1 MRKLTN
7 WLSRKR
13 PISGLM
19 RQSPVF
25 IRPLEMPFSASAATS
40 DPTARGA
47 PRRLVF
53 GLKEIEGGS
62 PKRAG
67 EVGLPETL
75 RRAPHP
81 TRPRNGPQ
89 SDELRAKGVGM
100 GVIQSAALT

>member
-1 MRKLTN
+1 MQEIKLTSHPSY
-7 WLSRKR
+7 LAIPTPR
-13 PISGLM
+13 PPGHS
-19 RQSPVF
+19 SF
-25 IRPLEMPFSASAATS
+25 
-40 DPTARGA
+40 ARRTPPGA
-47 PRRLVF
+47 M
-53 GLKEIEGGS
+53 LKEIEGGS

-100 GVIQSAALT
+100 GVIRSAALT